1 MSTCRICGEDKPAS
15 HFKTIKDMTAK
26 KKLWC
31 KACQKMWVESQKV
44 FFKDSPFLVI
54 FKWCVL
60 EDSIL

>member
-54 FKWCVL
+54 FK
-60 EDSIL
+60 